1 MPAVSPSMTEGSVAH
16 WLKQEGES
24 VKAGEPLLEIET
36 DKAMVE
42 VEAPHDGVL
51 GRILFGAG
59 SNGVKV
65 GAVIALL
72 AVNGEDPRSLA
83 GEHSPAAPTAAAAKE
98 TAPAMAPAAAPV
110 AMPAAAKHGRI
121 LASPLA
127 RRIAA
132 AQNVDLAQLSGSGPG
147 GRILKADV
155 EAAQRS
161 ISAPT
166 IAPAPAAASDAGYE
180 DIPHSNMR
188 RIIAQ
193 RLSEAKQTIP
203 HFYLGIDCDMDALMA
218 LRSQLQGLSSEHKPS
233 VNDFIVKAVALALRR
248 VPAVNAAW
256 GENAIRRHRSVDISV
271 AVATPGGLVTP
282 IVRNADEKSLGQ
294 ISAEIRALAARARE
308 GKLRPEEFQGGGFTI
323 SNLGMF
329 GIREFAAI
337 VNPPQACILA
347 VGASEQRAVV
357 RDGALAV
364 ATQMSCTL
372 SADHR
377 VVDGAVG
384 AEFMA
389 AFRRFIE
396 TPLLALV

>member
-42 VEAPHDGVL
+42 VEALHDGVL
-51 GRILFGAG
+51 GRILVGDG

-72 AVNGEDPRSLA
+72 AVAGEDPRSLA
-83 GEHSPAAPTAAAAKE
+83 GENVPATPTAAAKDVVP
-98 TAPAMAPAAAPV
+98 APAPASAH
-110 AMPAAAKHGRI
+110 PATPTATKHGRV

-147 GRILKADV
+147 GRILKVDV
-155 EAAQRS
+155 DAARRTTP
-161 ISAPT
+161 APT
-166 IAPAPAAASDAGYE
+166 ITPSATPDAGYE

-188 RIIAQ
+188 RVIAQ

-203 HFYLGIDCDMDALMA
+203 HFYLGIDCNMDALMA
-218 LRSQLQGLSSEHKPS
+218 LRGQLAELNSEHKPS

-256 GENAIRRHRSVDISV
+256 RESAIRRHRSVDISV

-389 AFRRFIE
+389 AFRSYIE
-396 TPLLALV
+396 TPLLALIGG